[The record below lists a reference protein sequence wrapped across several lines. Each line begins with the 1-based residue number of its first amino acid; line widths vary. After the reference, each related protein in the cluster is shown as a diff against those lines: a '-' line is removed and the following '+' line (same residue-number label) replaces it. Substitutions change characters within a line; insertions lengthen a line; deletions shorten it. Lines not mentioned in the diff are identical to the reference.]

1 MERYALFDGHMKF
14 EDRENNLKYII
25 GFNRRVKELKD
36 KRVHDFQVK
45 CLNGKKI
52 MIIER
57 NFYEE
62 NCSENPFIS
71 QDKKDIF
78 SVITGSWVEEVK
90 FDDKLEYKR
99 IKSSSNVS

>member
-1 MERYALFDGHMKF
+1 
-14 EDRENNLKYII
+14 
-25 GFNRRVKELKD
+25 
-36 KRVHDFQVK
+36 
-45 CLNGKKI
+45 

-78 SVITGSWVEEVK
+78 SVITGSWAEEVK

-99 IKSSSNVS
+99 IKSSSNVSWKRKRIFTIRDIDKIEMG

>member
-1 MERYALFDGHMKF
+1 
-14 EDRENNLKYII
+14 
-25 GFNRRVKELKD
+25 
-36 KRVHDFQVK
+36 
-45 CLNGKKI
+45 

-62 NCSENPFIS
+62 NCSENPFTS